1 MQVTESFL
9 RHVYVRE
16 DGLISAGTPYG
27 PWSPGIKQLMNYK
40 GTLKGHKPAYYY
52 RYFTGD
58 GRGYLV
64 HRMVAVAFCENPNV
78 AAFNVVAHIN
88 HSSLDNRK
96 SNLRWVNQKLNRIA
110 NSARNTYWD
119 RRWNKWTARVA
130 GKSLGYYSDERE
142 AWLVAQSYKAELF
155 TKTYRAYIIN
165 ETETTRACENICGR
179 VPTPNGPPLPGSGN
193 RGSGVQLAE
202 AQHFHNKLPTTLQAG
217 VLFPQGESG
226 RGEECYSHPVKVLGP
241 TINGTI
247 QVDEA
252 RNENVPSKPE
262 SRAGFS
268 NATC

>member
-16 DGLISAGTPYG
+16 DGLISPGSPYG

-78 AAFNVVAHIN
+78 AAFNVVDHCN
-88 HSSLDNRK
+88 HSSLDNRR

-119 RRWNKWTARVA
+119 SRWNKWAARVA
-130 GKSLGYYSDERE
+130 GKALGYYSVERE

-155 TKTYRAYIIN
+155 TKTYRTYILN

-179 VPTPNGPPLPGSGN
+179 VPTPSGPPIPGS
-193 RGSGVQLAE
+193 RDRRSGVQLPE
-202 AQHFHNKLPTTLQAG
+202 AQHIHTQLPTVVQEG

-226 RGEECYSHPVKVLGP
+226 RGAQCHSHPIKLGP
-241 TINGTI
+241 KTNGTI

-252 RNENVPSKPE
+252 RYEGVPPKPE
-262 SRAGFS
+262 SRAGFR
-268 NATC
+268 NATR